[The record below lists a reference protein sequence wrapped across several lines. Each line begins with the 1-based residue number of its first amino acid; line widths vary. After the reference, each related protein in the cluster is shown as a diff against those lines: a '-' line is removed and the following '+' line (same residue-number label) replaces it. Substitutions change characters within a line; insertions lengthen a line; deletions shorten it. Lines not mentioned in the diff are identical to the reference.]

1 MMLRV
6 NDTFVSADERIRAL
20 LAQHKDEPQ
29 GYVPQHHLAHVRWPQ
44 RQWRH
49 GYPIHESDT

>member
-1 MMLRV
+1 MLRV